1 VKRPPQYGY
10 AFKVIVTMSAKAKVV
25 HQLTYYL
32 QNLEEA
38 A

>member
-1 VKRPPQYGY
+1 MGLTEPQG
-10 AFKVIVTMSAKAKVV
+10 KLTLTMSANAKVM